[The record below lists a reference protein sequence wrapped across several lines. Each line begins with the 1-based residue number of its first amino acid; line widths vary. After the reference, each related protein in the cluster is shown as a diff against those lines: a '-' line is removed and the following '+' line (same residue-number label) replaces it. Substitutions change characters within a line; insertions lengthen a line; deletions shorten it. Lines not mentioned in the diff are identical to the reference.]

1 MLKPSVI
8 IGLFVLLVFYQFCRV
23 GGQKILDD
31 EKTPE
36 APANARKLN
45 RLENIDVE
53 KLVSFSLK
61 PRSDEEIKSG
71 NPVYSFSLMN
81 YGDNLITSDVIILK
95 PKEKKVAEI
104 NYYLNGTD
112 EQTDRSVRD
121 KEIDDTNNVTFDIS
135 QFDESFFRKVFT
147 TVKTQYAKSFAAR
160 SFSLEIKKNS
170 SGDLQISVII
180 GSDDD
185 PQFLRFNEKGDFVS
199 GIGVK

>member
-8 IGLFVLLVFYQFCRV
+8 VGLFVLLVFYQFCRI

-31 EKTPE
+31 GKMPE
-36 APANARKLN
+36 APPNAQKLN

-53 KLVSFSLK
+53 KLVSFALK
-61 PRSDEEIKSG
+61 PRSDEEVKAG

-81 YGDNLITSDVIILK
+81 YGNNLITSDVIIFK
-95 PKEKKVAEI
+95 PKEKKVTEI
-104 NYYLNGTD
+104 NYYLNETD
-112 EQTDRSVRD
+112 EQTDRSIRV
-121 KEIDDTNNVTFDIS
+121 IDTNDTNDLTFDIS
-135 QFDESFFRKVFT
+135 QFDENFFRKIFT